1 MKKFF
6 KIGCLGFIGL
16 IVLGVI
22 GSMLASNDKKA
33 DTADSKP
40 ATATAQ
46 KEAKNEVK
54 LAGIGDEL
62 KIGDVVFKVNK
73 VSTKNEIKE
82 GQFLSYKPSSD
93 GSVFL
98 VVNATLKNEGKQMI
112 TTDSS
117 FFQLKKGEIT
127 YAPTTMISVSNKIFM
142 YDGINPGLSQTG
154 NVVFE
159 IPEDLNDFELNV
171 QTGFWGT
178 EQGRISIKY

>member
-22 GSMLASNDKKA
+22 GSMLSSNDKTT
-33 DTADSKP
+33 DTAASKP
-40 ATATAQ
+40 ASTTQ
-46 KEAKNEVK
+46 KEAKEEVK
-54 LAGIGDEL
+54 VAGIGDEL
-62 KIGDVVFKVNK
+62 KVGDVVFKVNK

-82 GQFLSYKPSSD
+82 GQILSYKPSSD
-93 GSVFL
+93 GSIFL
-98 VVNATLKNEGKQMI
+98 VINATLKNEGKQMI

-117 FFQLKKGEIT
+117 FFQLKKGEVT
-127 YAPTTMISVSNKIFM
+127 YAPTSMISVSNKIFM

-178 EQGRISIKY
+178 EQGQIQIKY

>member
-22 GSMLASNDKKA
+22 GSMLSSNDKTA
-33 DTADSKP
+33 DTAASKP
-40 ATATAQ
+40 ASTAQ
-46 KEAKNEVK
+46 KETKEEVK

-62 KIGDVVFKVNK
+62 KVGDVVFKVNK

-82 GQFLSYKPSSD
+82 GQILSYKPSSD

-117 FFQLKKGEIT
+117 FFQLKKGEVT

-159 IPEDLNDFELNV
+159 IPEDLNDFELSV

-178 EQGRISIKY
+178 EQGQIKINY